1 MTKFLFFIETEM
13 LKKLKAEAKRL
24 EVSVGALIRNIVED
38 YFK

>member
-1 MTKFLFFIETEM
+1 MTKFLFFIEPEM
-13 LKKLKAEAKRL
+13 LKKLKTEAKRL